1 MANGTWVFIPTASS
15 VLIGQQFYQPSTDP
29 AYAAG
34 TSFAD
39 VDAANVFVAF
49 TPITP
54 AAIIVAS
61 FACDLSGDG
70 SQATD
75 LFRVNLRDIS
85 GNNVSNTQQIINKLI
100 ASNQGAIYRAT
111 CYWSLTGLTGGQPY
125 TYRRGFAKSDTH
137 LTARIHAGDDSANGW
152 GPITMLAYTA

>member
-15 VLIGQQFYQPSTDP
+15 VLIGEKFHQPTTDP

-39 VDAANVFVAF
+39 VDATNVFVAF
-49 TPITP
+49 TPITS

-61 FACDLSGDG
+61 FACDLSGNG
-70 SQATD
+70 SQTTD
-75 LFRVNLRDIS
+75 LFWVNLRNAS
-85 GNNVSNTQQIINKLI
+85 GDVANTQQVINKI
-100 ASNQGAIYRAT
+100 ITSNQGSTYRAT
-111 CYWSLTGLTGGQPY
+111 CYWSLPGLTGGQPY
-125 TYRRGFAKSDTH
+125 TYKLGFKKSDTN
-137 LTARIHAGDDSANGW
+137 LTARIHAGTDAANGW

>member
-15 VLIGQQFYQPSTDP
+15 VLIGQQFYQPTTDP
-29 AYAAG
+29 AYTAG

-39 VDAANVFVAF
+39 VDTGNVFVTF

-61 FACDLSGDG
+61 FLCDLAGDG
-70 SQATD
+70 SQTAD
-75 LFRVNLRDIS
+75 FFRVDLRDAN
-85 GNNVSNTQQIINKLI
+85 GDVTNTQQVINRI
-100 ASNQGAIYRAT
+100 VTSNQGSVYRAT

-125 TYRRGFAKSDTH
+125 IYRLGFAVSDSH
-137 LTARIHAGDDSANGW
+137 LTGRIHASDDSGGGW

>member
-15 VLIGQQFYQPSTDP
+15 VLIGEHFHQPTTDP

-34 TSFAD
+34 TTLGD

-61 FACDLSGDG
+61 FACDLSGNG
-70 SQATD
+70 SQTTD
-75 LFRVNLRDIS
+75 LFWVNLRTATGD
-85 GNNVSNTQQIINKLI
+85 VADTQQVINKI
-100 ASNQGAIYRAT
+100 VTANQGATYRST
-111 CYWSLTGLTGGQPY
+111 CYWYLPGLTGGQPY
-125 TYRRGFAKSDTH
+125 TYRLGFKKSDTN
-137 LTARIHAGDDSANGW
+137 LTAPCRAEPARTPRR
-152 GPITMLAYTA
+152 GPGNALR

>member
-15 VLIGQQFYQPSTDP
+15 VLIGQQFYQPATDP

-39 VDAANVFVAF
+39 VDAANAFVAF

-61 FACDLSGDG
+61 FLCDLSADG
-70 SQATD
+70 SQTTD
-75 LFRVNLRDIS
+75 QFLVDLRNASGDILD
-85 GNNVSNTQQIINKLI
+85 TQQVIDSII
-100 ASNQGAIYRAT
+100 ASNQGATYRVT

-125 TYRRGFAKSDTH
+125 TVKLGFKKSDSH
-137 LTARIHAGDDSANGW
+137 LTARIHASNDAGGGW
-152 GPITMLAYTA
+152 GPLTMLAYAA